1 MDQFLYFCSTDRREN
16 KNSRTRKFK
25 PTDTQSDNLISGHN
39 NPTMVSNIWIAA
51 ADNQRQIVEHYI
63 TSGEFTPNS
72 KDPNG
77 YTPIHAAASY
87 GHINLLQYLIDN
99 GGDINIQDNE
109 GDTPLHHVEDV
120 KSAKYLIENLHADY
134 KVKNNDGLTAQQYIE
149 EDDDFPEVAEY
160 LKTLAHDKPSV
171 NEEDVK
177 ANDFVESL
185 PQPGTI
191 DGHEIRYTLEN
202 EATQEGDEQLSP
214 EELEERRKK
223 IQAILESEN
232 PEEALRDLVRNA
244 VHEGLSQYKQSES
257 NEEEPSNKRR
267 KE

>member
-1 MDQFLYFCSTDRREN
+1 M
-16 KNSRTRKFK
+16 
-25 PTDTQSDNLISGHN
+25 G
-39 NPTMVSNIWIAA
+39 SNIWIAA

-63 TSGEFTPNS
+63 LSNEFTPNS

-87 GHINLLQYLIDN
+87 GHVNLLQYLIDN

-120 KSAKYLIENLHADY
+120 KTAKYLIEKLHADY
-134 KVKNNDGLTAQQYIE
+134 KIKNNDGLTAHQYIE
-149 EDDDFPEVAEY
+149 EDDDFPEVSEY
-160 LKTLAHDKPSV
+160 LKTLAHDKPSTDGNP
-171 NEEDVK
+171 NEDEVE
-177 ANDFVESL
+177 ANEFVESL
-185 PQPGTI
+185 PQPGNI
-191 DGHEIRYTLEN
+191 DGHDIRYTLEN

-244 VHEGLSQYKQSES
+244 VHEGLSLYKQSES

-267 KE
+267 K